1 MYNQIVT
8 DIVMYQRGDRYPGE
22 SAEVFVDP
30 KADVYLFCHFAPPF
44 FPSSVFAAFCSAA
57 TPPLKNL
64 FISSQLLLRSW
75 Y

>member
-1 MYNQIVT
+1 MLN
-8 DIVMYQRGDRYPGE
+8 IVMYQRGDGDPGE

-30 KADVYLFCHFAPPF
+30 QADMYLFCTLLLLS
-44 FPSSVFAAFCSAA
+44 FPVRSFSVFTAFCSAA